1 MTNGF
6 SKKINYKTP
15 SIVIFSYS
23 FFIIIV
29 PYLIIWLLL
38 GDVNLLKLDWIV
50 PVGIKISETAIN
62 SKLILNYYIFLTLI
76 AVFIFSI
83 IIFILIKFVFKKASF
98 DLIPFCIMFN
108 AMGIS
113 TVLSGLIPFYED
125 TKTYIIISR
134 FIIVIV
140 ATLLSFFIFTKLST
154 YLLFKYED
162 INRIAVDYKVDE
174 VKLEQI
180 KKEYNDIKTK
190 QNKEN
195 NETFI
200 EVIKED

>member
-1 MTNGF
+1 
-6 SKKINYKTP
+6 
-15 SIVIFSYS
+15 
-23 FFIIIV
+23 
-29 PYLIIWLLL
+29 
-38 GDVNLLKLDWIV
+38 
-50 PVGIKISETAIN
+50 
-62 SKLILNYYIFLTLI
+62 
-76 AVFIFSI
+76 
-83 IIFILIKFVFKKASF
+83 
-98 DLIPFCIMFN
+98 MFN

-113 TVLSGLIPFYED
+113 TVISGLIPFYED